1 MGGFP
6 NYGHSYDFPVD
17 NMNNNIPGGNYAVY
31 YQGSS
36 TSHISPLYNDNG
48 ISAGEIPCYS
58 IQILWPD
65 KYCDTVC
72 YLQ

>member
-17 NMNNNIPGGNYAVY
+17 NMNNNIPGGNYAAY

-36 TSHISPLYNDNG
+36 TSHVPPLYNDNG
-48 ISAGEIPCYS
+48 ISAGEIPCNDHS
-58 IQILWPD
+58 DAANILAGLRS
-65 KYCDTVC
+65 T
-72 YLQ
+72 